1 MKQLSLD
8 NLRAFVTVVEMG
20 GYAKAGDFLGRSQPA
35 ISLQIKRLEEQL
47 GRKLFTRQGQR
58 QQVNSDG
65 MQLYQQAVQMLAIN
79 DELFRQFEQTQLT
92 GQLRLGLPSEFA
104 TSLLPAIIGDFNKAY
119 PDVTLEVTC
128 DLSKSLLDKERRRQF
143 DLILALDD
151 MPHPNQ
157 PETVLQDELVWV
169 ANPQYRPADDKVAL
183 VVAPSGCI
191 YRRRALD
198 RLQAANQPW
207 RISYTNA
214 DIGGITA
221 ALKEGL
227 GVTVLAKSTLP
238 TDLTLIKHR
247 SLPSLGLVGINLF
260 IQSNKHPQASHKLAE
275 FIRSRLSYL
284 AA

>member
-47 GRKLFTRQGQR
+47 GRKLFSRQGQR
-58 QQVNSDG
+58 QQVNSEG
-65 MQLYQQAVQMLAIN
+65 MQLYQQAVHMLAIN
-79 DELFRQFEQTQLT
+79 DDIFRQFEQTQLS

-104 TSLLPAIIGDFNKAY
+104 TSLLPSIIGDFNKAY

-169 ANPQYRPADDKVAL
+169 ANPQYRPSDDKVAL
-183 VVAPSGCI
+183 VVAPNGCI
-191 YRRRALD
+191 YRRRALE

-238 TDLTLIKHR
+238 ADLTLIRHR
-247 SLPSLGLVGINLF
+247 SLPPLGKVGISLF
-260 IQSNKHPQASHKLAE
+260 VQSNKHPHASLKLAE